1 MPRLLSLR
9 AARRSN
15 PVPFSSKTRLPRF
28 LAEPRNDRGRC
39 QACCH
44 CEPQGEAIQC
54 RSRQRMDCRGSLR
67 NLAMTAWM
75 RCALDCR
82 GSLRNLAMT
91 SLTRSAHRTAA
102 VPCGTSQC
110 PEKRHK
116 KSGPRQGI
124 RFQSFQKFIGE
135 SLRALLHDLL
145 EHRVHL
151 ADLHGRHGAVFA
163 AEALLSLAGE
173 FRLEIRESRMSH
185 RRRSA
190 VRTATVMTATAVVM
204 IIAAPV
210 SAGDRAFFRRSG
222 LHRKADALLT
232 RIHGED
238 ADLDHVAHGEDVL
251 RVLHIAVANLG
262 DVHEA
267 VLMDADIDERAEVR
281 DVRDDAFHPAARDE
295 IVDALDLVIEFR
307 VAEFLARIA
316 RRLLEFREDIFE
328 GVLPDGVGEEF
339 VRGKGLDRGR
349 IAHEF
354 LDRDA
359 RLFRHLADEF
369 IVFRVHRAVVERIFR
384 VRNAEEAR
392 GLFERLGTEALDA
405 QNVLAA
411 LERAV
416 RVAVPDHAFR
426 ESLADARD
434 VAQERGAR
442 AVHVHADL
450 VHAAFDDFVEAL
462 LEFALVHV
470 MLILSDA
477 DGLRLHLHEFRE
489 RILQTAADG
498 NGAARG
504 DVFLREFLDGDHARG
519 IHGRAGFAH
528 DDAGRAVSLE
538 FVRNGGDERVRFA
551 ARGAVAYRDEI
562 DVILFDQVADER
574 RGFGGLLLRLVRE
587 NDAVVDE
594 LSVLVEDGDLAAR
607 AEARIEREHGLVTG
621 RGREKHVLEVLAEH
635 LERFFL
641 RDILEGEADFAFHA
655 GLEKAFPRVLA
666 HFLEGGLPDGIALH
680 DFAGEVA
687 DNLIVRH
694 FHTEAENL
702 LLCAAAEREHTV
714 ARDLRD
720 GFGEIVVVLELGF
733 LLLEFLADLRGHH
746 AFLFHRGA
754 DVLAVGGLVGE
765 LFREDVAG
773 AGDRGLRI
781 REALLFRKV
790 DAGDVLGRVRRGFL
804 GDDDTGERLQS
815 EFLRDG
821 RTRALLRLVRSVKV
835 FEEGLVLARLDLS
848 LELRRELAL
857 FLDAL
862 QDGFLAFL
870 HFLEVFAAVLDVAEF
885 NFIKG
890 AGLVLAVA
898 RDERN
903 GSALVHK
910 FERLGDAPFFEFEF
924 FGDDLCKIHSVNFPE
939 SESPNLAKKSPAGK
953 TDCVILKKRLFRRP
967 KTHRGRG
974 KQNFTFSA
982 FTVIARVRKEPQ

>member
-1 MPRLLSLR
+1 MPSRRSLR
-9 AARRSN
+9 TARRSN
-15 PVPFSSKTRLPRF
+15 PVPFSSKTGLPRF

-67 NLAMTAWM
+67 NLAMTAWK

-110 PEKRHK
+110 PEKHHK

-392 GLFERLGTEALDA
+392 GLFERLGTEALAA

-411 LERAV
+411 L
-416 RVAVPDHAFR
+416 
-426 ESLADARD
+426 
-434 VAQERGAR
+434 AR

-574 RGFGGLLLRLVRE
+574 RGFGCLLLRLMRE
-587 NDAVVDE
+587 NDAVGDD
-594 LSVLVEDGDLAAR
+594 LSVLVEEGGLAAR
-607 AEARIEREHGLVTG
+607 AEARRQRGHGLVAA

-655 GLEKAFPRVLA
+655 GLEEAFPRVLA

-687 DNLIVRH
+687 DDLVVRH

-702 LLCAAAEREHTV
+702 LLFAAAEREHTV

-754 DVLAVGGLVGE
+754 DVLAVGGIVGE

-804 GDDDTGERLQS
+804 GDDDTGDRLQS

-821 RTRALLRLVRSVKV
+821 RARALLRLVRSVKV

-890 AGLVLAVA
+890 AGLGLAVA

-924 FGDDLCKIHSVNFPE
+924 FGDDLCKIHSLNFPE

-967 KTHRGRG
+967 KTHRRRG

-982 FTVIARVRKEPQ
+982 FTVIA